1 MLTMGA
7 MFCHRE
13 ITDPNVSAGGY
24 FVIELKANRKD
35 LFYNSADR
43 LKIAKSYSVTVED
56 FQLDHGRIDRRACR
70 VYHPEDLD
78 VDPEK
83 WSCVL
88 RIIEVNVMSTDQ
100 KNRKETSDRRLYI
113 SNLDTDAA
121 TFGNI
126 IRQHW
131 SIESMHWQ
139 LDRNFKQDQIKR
151 KRAAGA
157 RNLDTLQRIALSIIH
172 IWKKLRRKKSDKAK
186 GVTEILRMLR
196 GNLTAIFR
204 FLMQK

>member
-1 MLTMGA
+1 M
-7 MFCHRE
+7 
-13 ITDPNVSAGGY
+13 
-24 FVIELKANRKD
+24 
-35 LFYNSADR
+35 FYNSADR

-56 FQLDHGRIDRRACR
+56 FQLDHGRIDRRTCW

-131 SIESMHWQ
+131 SIESMHWH

>member
-1 MLTMGA
+1 
-7 MFCHRE
+7 
-13 ITDPNVSAGGY
+13 
-24 FVIELKANRKD
+24 
-35 LFYNSADR
+35 
-43 LKIAKSYSVTVED
+43 
-56 FQLDHGRIDRRACR
+56 
-70 VYHPEDLD
+70 
-78 VDPEK
+78 
-83 WSCVL
+83 
-88 RIIEVNVMSTDQ
+88 MSTDQ
-100 KNRKETSDRRLYI
+100 KNRKETFDRRLYI